1 MMCNVEST
9 LMLSNEKTKEIL
21 GEEFAH
27 CTDEEIEKIRDA
39 AYMFADIFIEGILDA
54 REVLSND

>member
-1 MMCNVEST
+1 
-9 LMLSNEKTKEIL
+9 MLSNEKTKEIL